1 LLLKEGDIY
10 MSVLNINP
18 KDIIFALDIGTRSI
32 IGTVGVVK
40 DKKFNVICE
49 KYIEH
54 EERAMIDGQIHDI
67 NLVANSVN
75 AVKKAIEEKIN
86 LNLKEAAIA
95 AAGRF
100 LRTTDTKVEI
110 EVDDDKE
117 IDREIIRSLELT
129 AVKRAEEKIN
139 KEAEGKLYCVGYSVK
154 NYYLNGYLISN
165 LLSQKGERISA
176 EVIATFLPK
185 SVIDSLY
192 TVMNKV
198 GLNVT
203 SLTLEPI
210 AAMEAAVPK
219 KLRLL
224 NIALVDV
231 GAGTSDIAISSN
243 DSISAYG
250 MVPMA
255 GDEVTEA
262 IVQNYLVDFNTGE
275 VIKKDAA
282 NGKTSKYIDVLG
294 LEGEVSP
301 EDVIKVI
308 EPIVAKITDEIA
320 KKIIELN
327 GGKATSVV
335 FLVGGGAHT
344 PYLKEALAKKLNL
357 PIQRIAIKGRDAVE
371 ECVGYDETLGSAGV
385 TVLGIALNAIKRSG
399 NDFINVTLNNE
410 VISLF
415 NSHKHTV
422 MDVMLQAGISHKAL
436 IGKNGKNIRFT
447 LNGIKRVAFGS
458 LGQGA
463 EILVNGKNAT
473 IDTEV
478 KDGDN
483 IEVIFAKN
491 GKDASPK
498 ILEYVKSINSISF
511 YLNDIIQNLEPVVF
525 INGNRGKLEDNINEG
540 DIVQIIF
547 PKSLEDYIKYF
558 RMEYDNYT
566 YYLKDEKIDKSH
578 IIEEGERI
586 YAKLDEEEDDEKL
599 TDNSPKVN
607 KILNEIKVYVND
619 KQVILSG
626 KEKYIFVDVFNHI
639 QFDLSVP
646 KGNLMITLN
655 DNKAGYYDE
664 LKDGDIIRIFWEK
677 D

>member
-1 LLLKEGDIY
+1 

-67 NLVANSVN
+67 NLVANSVK
-75 AVKKAIEEKIN
+75 AVKKAIEDEIN
-86 LNLKEAAIA
+86 INLKEAAIA

-110 EVDDDKE
+110 EIDDDKE
-117 IDREIIRSLELT
+117 IDREVIRSLELK

-139 KEAEGKLYCVGYSVK
+139 EETEGKLYCVGYSVK

-165 LLSQKGERISA
+165 LLSQKGERISV

-192 TVMNKV
+192 TVMDKV
-198 GLNVT
+198 GLNVM

-210 AAMEAAVPK
+210 AAMEAAVPQ

-243 DSISAYG
+243 NSISAYE

-275 VIKKDAA
+275 VIKRDAA
-282 NGKTSKYIDVLG
+282 NGKASKYVDVLG
-294 LEGEVSP
+294 LEGEASP
-301 EDVIKVI
+301 EDVIKII
-308 EPIVAKITDEIA
+308 EPVVDKITDEIS
-320 KKIIELN
+320 KKIIDLN

-357 PIQRIAIKGRDAVE
+357 PIQRVAIKGRDAVE
-371 ECVGYDETLGSAGV
+371 ECIGYDEALGSAGV
-385 TVLGIALNAIKRSG
+385 TVLGIALNAIKKSG

-422 MDVMLQAGISHKAL
+422 MDVMLQAGISHKML

-463 EILVNGKNAT
+463 EILVNGKNAS

-478 KDGDN
+478 KEGDN

-498 ILEYVKSINSISF
+498 VLEYIKSINSISF
-511 YLNDIIQNLEPVVF
+511 YLNDIIQNIEPVVF
-525 INGNRGKLEDNINEG
+525 INGNRGNLEDNINEG
-540 DIVQIIF
+540 DIVQIIL
-547 PKSLEDYIKYF
+547 PKTLEDYIKYYH
-558 RMEYDNYT
+558 MEYNNYI
-566 YYLKDEKIDKSH
+566 YYLEDEKIDRSY
-578 IIEEGERI
+578 IIKEGDRI
-586 YAKLDEEEDDEKL
+586 YAKLDEEEKKV
-599 TDNSPKVN
+599 TNNSPKSQ
-607 KILNEIKVYVND
+607 EIRVYVND
-619 KQVILSG
+619 KLVVLSG
-626 KEKYIFVDVFNHI
+626 KEKYAFVDVFNHI
-639 QFDLSVP
+639 EFDLSRP
-646 KGNLMITLN
+646 KGNLMLTLN

-664 LKDGDIIRIFWEK
+664 LKNGDIIKIFWEK

>member
-1 LLLKEGDIY
+1 
-10 MSVLNINP
+10 
-18 KDIIFALDIGTRSI
+18 
-32 IGTVGVVK
+32 
-40 DKKFNVICE
+40 
-49 KYIEH
+49 
-54 EERAMIDGQIHDI
+54 
-67 NLVANSVN
+67 
-75 AVKKAIEEKIN
+75 
-86 LNLKEAAIA
+86 
-95 AAGRF
+95 
-100 LRTTDTKVEI
+100 
-110 EVDDDKE
+110 
-117 IDREIIRSLELT
+117 
-129 AVKRAEEKIN
+129 
-139 KEAEGKLYCVGYSVK
+139 
-154 NYYLNGYLISN
+154 
-165 LLSQKGERISA
+165 
-176 EVIATFLPK
+176 
-185 SVIDSLY
+185 
-192 TVMNKV
+192 
-198 GLNVT
+198 
-203 SLTLEPI
+203 
-210 AAMEAAVPK
+210 MEAAVPK

>member
-1 LLLKEGDIY
+1 